1 MPRIPKFNKK
11 IKNTSK
17 QFLVDKK
24 ADITTNNGGFYHIRK
39 NRVYICGLDYYGKVY
54 TISSNKYNKRNLH
67 VIKEIYPY
75 DDKRLRFLI
84 VNFKN
89 AKKFKTIEKLPNG
102 SERKVAVI
110 EKFDDKSE
118 YICSIGDIKNISSD
132 LMEFDYKQNNKIK
145 PVESIKKLILKPE
158 EYIDKKK
165 NKRRD

>member
-1 MPRIPKFNKK
+1 MVKYI
-11 IKNTSK
+11 
-17 QFLVDKK
+17 L
-24 ADITTNNGGFYHIRK
+24 YHQI
-39 NRVYICGLDYYGKVY
+39 NI
-54 TISSNKYNKRNLH
+54 IN
-67 VIKEIYPY
+67 PY